1 MKKSALFTQAAALCA
16 FVFLL
21 RAPLTISDSVRE
33 GLLFCAQTV
42 IPSLFVYMVPAN
54 MFSGA
59 PALFPGRALPY
70 ALILTGVL
78 CGSPSGADAVMR
90 LLESGSINE
99 KQAECLLAV
108 SGNASAPFIISFAG
122 AAVTGSA
129 KAGAI
134 MLALKVA
141 VSALSWMIVSRLR
154 LSKSERRFAVRAAI
168 SGCGLTE
175 SLKRSVC
182 TGADICGCIVFFA
195 AVSESVISL
204 TACGETAGCILRGI
218 FEFSGGIGESV
229 SLGAGLRYAI
239 VCALLGWQGMSVHL
253 QVSVIC
259 GGMIRLWTY
268 IAVKIAESAEML
280 LLGVLTKGLVI

>member
-1 MKKSALFTQAAALCA
+1 MKKSALLTQAAAILA

-21 RAPLTISDSVRE
+21 RAPRTVSDSVRE

-59 PALFPGRALPY
+59 PALFPGSALPY

-78 CGSPSGADAVMR
+78 CGSPSGADSVVR
-90 LLESGSINE
+90 LLESGSINK

-122 AAVTGSA
+122 AAVMGSA
-129 KAGAI
+129 EAGAI
-134 MLALKVA
+134 ILALKLA
-141 VSALSWMIVSRLR
+141 VSVLSWIVVSRLR
-154 LSKSERRFAVRAAI
+154 LSKSERKFCIRATI
-168 SGCGLTE
+168 SGCGITE
-175 SLKRSVC
+175 SLKRSVRAI
-182 TGADICGCIVFFA
+182 ADICGCIVFFA

-204 TACGETAGCILRGI
+204 VACGETAGCVLRGV

-229 SLGAGLRYAI
+229 SLPAGIRYAV

-253 QVSVIC
+253 QVSVMC
-259 GGMIRLWTY
+259 GGRIRLWTY